1 MKRSR
6 TLCLIGT
13 LIAGLLAMTN
23 DPATAAT
30 RIKFSDF
37 YIGETYQS
45 GVGMSPQLKLSDTV
59 QRLNGKPVEI
69 LGFMDGILPRDG
81 MHFMLLR
88 EPSFV
93 CPFHDVSYDWAGFA
107 AVFLARPTEYIDGPV
122 RITGRLEVGEKKDEM
137 GLISY
142 VRIYDA
148 VIARAQ

>member
-1 MKRSR
+1 MKRSL
-6 TLCLIGT
+6 TLRLIAT

-23 DPATAAT
+23 EPSAAAT

-37 YIGETYQS
+37 YIGETYQA
-45 GVGMSPQLKLSDTV
+45 GVGMTPRLKLSDTV
-59 QRLNGKPVEI
+59 KNLNGKPVEI
-69 LGFMDGILPRDG
+69 FGFMDGILPRDG

-107 AVFLARPTEYIDGPV
+107 AIFLARPTDYIDGPL
-122 RITGRLEVGEKKDEM
+122 RITGRLDVGEKKDEM
-137 GLISY
+137 GLVSY

-148 VIARAQ
+148 AIARAQ